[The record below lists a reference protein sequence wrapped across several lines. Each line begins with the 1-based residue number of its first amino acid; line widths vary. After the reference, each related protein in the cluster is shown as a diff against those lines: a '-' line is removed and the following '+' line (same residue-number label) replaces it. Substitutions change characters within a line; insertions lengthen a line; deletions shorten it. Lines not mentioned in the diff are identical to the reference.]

1 MEMTSR
7 RWTGGSIQEVNLAEL
22 SWFLGTAA
30 PELDVEDLGWIPS
43 KTARRP

>member
-1 MEMTSR
+1 VKGRSSTMPSMAL
-7 RWTGGSIQEVNLAEL
+7 VNLAEL

-30 PELDVEDLGWIPS
+30 PELDVEDLGRIPS